1 MATSKSK
8 YSSLFKELAS
18 TKIHDYVKSY
28 ISNLHNQ
35 LNTLRVDSFKAEHR
49 DEFLSL
55 RTQCHDLI
63 NQTRDYCDKV
73 IPFLEYALTQF
84 NSSNPVNVKILAE
97 KLLSTVDPKHIV
109 DQCERLEN
117 KILTFNQQIA
127 TDEYYSPSDIM
138 PFLCAA
144 SSIALATIFWIG
156 FLFMPVVLEV
166 EMALETFG
174 SVVTKA
180 AIPSIILLSE
190 GLTKII
196 AENDFRQCKKKI
208 IEASEYVFQM
218 KMELSNV
225 IQMDDCLEI
234 PMDIQD
240 IYDLKPIYEN
250 LMENIQ
256 DIRDICSKP
265 FSL

>member
-1 MATSKSK
+1 
-8 YSSLFKELAS
+8 
-18 TKIHDYVKSY
+18 
-28 ISNLHNQ
+28 
-35 LNTLRVDSFKAEHR
+35 
-49 DEFLSL
+49 
-55 RTQCHDLI
+55 
-63 NQTRDYCDKV
+63 
-73 IPFLEYALTQF
+73 
-84 NSSNPVNVKILAE
+84 
-97 KLLSTVDPKHIV
+97 
-109 DQCERLEN
+109 
-117 KILTFNQQIA
+117 
-127 TDEYYSPSDIM
+127 M

-265 FSL
+265 FSV